1 MAKKYKISEGMIK
14 HLLGLFGRKEKPK
27 DIEAMIDNDP
37 RLRALDKQIG
47 DLNRQAA
54 QRIKSSPD
62 YYNLFKKAGIE
73 ITE

>member
-1 MAKKYKISEGMIK
+1 MAKRYRISEGMVK
-14 HLLGLFGRKEKPK
+14 HLMGLFGRKEKPK
-27 DIEAMIDNDP
+27 DIEKMIDDDP

-47 DLNRQAA
+47 DLNRQAV

-73 ITE
+73 IE